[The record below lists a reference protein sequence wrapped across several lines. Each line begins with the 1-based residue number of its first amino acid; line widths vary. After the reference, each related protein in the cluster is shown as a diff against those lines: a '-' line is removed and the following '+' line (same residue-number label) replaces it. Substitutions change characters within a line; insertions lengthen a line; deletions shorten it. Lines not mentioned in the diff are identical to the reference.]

1 MPSTSKSTKKAA
13 AAVSP
18 EFVDAVTP
26 LVLNGV
32 ERAADLQKKTLDLAA
47 GQTAELIGAWKKA
60 FSYFQVTP
68 PAFFFDFAGQ
78 AVQAAIENQKS
89 AIDLVVEQ
97 TEAATDVAK
106 VRLEAYSKIADG
118 VSTSIRKSVERSVDA
133 QKKMLEFASAQ
144 NKAGFESTKKHLG
157 VAAGPATAIL
167 DTVQLG
173 ADTLIEAQKSFL
185 NIAAQP
191 FVTTARN

>member
-13 AAVSP
+13 VAVSP

-32 ERAADLQKKTLDLAA
+32 ERVADLQKKTLDLAA